1 MAFRPSYRR
10 SVEPEDIELNMTP
23 VMNLM
28 VCMIPLLLS
37 TAQLIKIGVIDL
49 NLPPAVGTSVSQ
61 LEAPKEIQKKL
72 DLAITIT
79 NQGFYISSSLAVLK
93 SLDGQGPTIPLTS
106 DNKYDFEALSKK
118 LFEIK
123 KQAIGSFSDT
133 ENIIIMAEPDIQYQL
148 LVDTMDAARSIQIGE
163 RSYTLFPEVSLA
175 SGVLIGS

>member
-1 MAFRPSYRR
+1 MAFRPSFRR

-49 NLPPAVGTSVSQ
+49 NLPPAVGTSVTQ
-61 LEAPKEIQKKL
+61 LEAPKEVQKKL

-79 NQGFYISSSLAVLK
+79 NQGFYISSSLAILK
-93 SLDGQGPTIPLTS
+93 STSGQGPTIPMKP
-106 DNKYDFEALSKK
+106 NGQYDFEALSRK

-133 ENIIIMAEPDIQYQL
+133 ENIIIQAEPDIQYQL
-148 LVDTMDAARSIQIGE
+148 LVDTMDAARSIKIDD
-163 RSYTLFPEVSLA
+163 RTYTLFPEVSLA
-175 SGVLIGS
+175 SGVI

>member
-1 MAFRPSYRR
+1 MAFRPSFRR

-61 LEAPKEIQKKL
+61 LEAPKEVQKKL

-79 NQGFYISSSLAVLK
+79 NQGFYISSSLAILK
-93 SLDGQGPTIPLTS
+93 STDGQGPTVPLKP
-106 DNKYDFEALSKK
+106 DGQYDFETLSRK

-123 KQAIGSFSDT
+123 KQALGSFSDT
-133 ENIIIMAEPDIQYQL
+133 ENIIIQAEPDIQYQL
-148 LVDTMDAARSIQIGE
+148 LVDTMDAARSIKIE
-163 RSYTLFPEVSLA
+163 DRNYTLFPEVSLA
-175 SGVLIGS
+175 SGVI